1 LIQAAGGCRG
11 ERAGPRG
18 GGGAPG
24 PGVMQVAGRQ
34 IHPPARDR
42 AGGTAATQRAGL

>member
-24 PGVMQVAGRQ
+24 PGVMQVAGRR
-34 IHPPARDR
+34 ISPACSWPCWRDGRYPAGR
-42 AGGTAATQRAGL
+42 A